1 MASSLSLNSTTQLVL
16 LFALFTCL
24 QFSIVA
30 SSQEFQ
36 VGGLKG
42 WVVPPSNDTD
52 MYNVWASNNRFQIG
66 DSIHFK
72 YKKDS
77 VMEVGKEN
85 YNDCNATQPT
95 FFSNNGNTEFK
106 LNHSGT
112 FYFISGASGHCEK
125 GQKMIVRVM
134 IQDVHPK
141 SSAYHVPVFSI
152 GVFEIIFVL
161 AFVASH
167 LI

>member
-1 MASSLSLNSTTQLVL
+1 MASSFSLNSSTLLVL
-16 LFALFTCL
+16 LLALLCCL
-24 QFSIVA
+24 QCSIVD
-30 SSQEFQ
+30 SYDLL
-36 VGGLKG
+36 VGGPKG

-52 MYNVWASNNRFQIG
+52 LYNNWASNNRFHVG

-134 IQDVHPK
+134 IQDLHSK
-141 SSAYHVPVFSI
+141 SNGYHVPI
-152 GVFEIIFVL
+152 GVFEIVFVF
-161 AFVASH
+161 AFVASYV
-167 LI
+167 I

>member
-16 LFALFTCL
+16 LFALFSCL

-66 DSIHFK
+66 DSIRMHFI
-72 YKKDS
+72 
-77 VMEVGKEN
+77 
-85 YNDCNATQPT
+85 T
-95 FFSNNGNTEFK
+95 
-106 LNHSGT
+106 L
-112 FYFISGASGHCEK
+112 
-125 GQKMIVRVM
+125 
-134 IQDVHPK
+134 
-141 SSAYHVPVFSI
+141 
-152 GVFEIIFVL
+152 
-161 AFVASH
+161 
-167 LI
+167 